1 MQCKKC
7 SSEKVIKNGKVR
19 GKQRFLC
26 QECRYN
32 FIETDMRT
40 RPQDVE
46 KRALAVLLYTM
57 CKASYNFLGT
67 KLFKVSPT
75 TIMNWIKKE
84 AKTVEIPAI
93 SGDIKEMEFD
103 EMWHFIDSKKLK
115 NGSSRPLIVARG
127 KLLPMLSVT
136 VILQHLRDCTT
147 K

>member
-7 SSEKVIKNGKVR
+7 GSEKTIKNGKVR

-26 QECRYN
+26 QECKYN
-32 FIETDMRT
+32 FTEIDMRT

-75 TIMNWIKKE
+75 TIMNWVKKE
-84 AKTVEIPAI
+84 AQTIEIPEV

-103 EMWHFIDSKKLK
+103 EMWHFIGSKKTK
-115 NGSSRPLIVARG
+115 NGSSKRLIVAQG
-127 KLLPMLSVT
+127 ELSPT
-136 VILQHLRDCTT
+136 LSAIVILQHLDDSTT